1 MTLKQR
7 LLKMMY
13 PLVMKGSRGT
23 GKQLQLTKPK
33 EAKDSKDFYALKLK
47 QNNGTERDFSEF
59 KGKKVLLVNTASNCG
74 YTGQFAEL
82 QELHEK
88 YKNELVILGFPANDF
103 QEQEKG
109 SDNQIAEFCQVN
121 YGVTFPLAQKAS
133 VINGNKQQEVFR
145 WLTNQDSNGWCKQE
159 PVWNFS
165 KYLVDEQGQLIGFYG
180 PAISPTEIKL

>member
-13 PLVMKGSRGT
+13 PVVMKGSKGT
-23 GKQLQLTKPK
+23 EKELQLSKPA
-33 EAKDSKDFYALKLK
+33 EAKDSKDFYSLKLK
-47 QNNGTERDFSEF
+47 QNNGTELDFSAF

-88 YKNELVILGFPANDF
+88 YKNDLVILGFPANDF

-109 SDNQIAEFCQVN
+109 NDAQISEFCQVN
-121 YGVTFPLAQKAS
+121 YGVTFPLAKKAS
-133 VINGNKQQEVFR
+133 VVKGNDQQEVFK
-145 WLTNQDSNGWCKQE
+145 WLSNEDSNGWCKQV

-165 KYLVDEQGQLIGFYG
+165 KYIVNENGQLTGFYG
-180 PAISPTEIKL
+180 PAVPPSQIPL